1 MSKMKRVRRG
11 VAGWRTL
18 IARQAASGVTVS
30 EFCRRQ
36 GIHAGLFRRWRST
49 LDQSG
54 AEIVAATGAARDT
67 RSLRPFI
74 DLGPL
79 GSRASRFEVR
89 LELGDGVVLHLVR
102 G

>member
-1 MSKMKRVRRG
+1 MS
-11 VAGWRTL
+11 
-18 IARQAASGVTVS
+18 RQAASGVTVV
-30 EFCRRQ
+30 EFCRRE

-49 LDQSG
+49 LDQPGANVVARPDSG
-54 AEIVAATGAARDT
+54 IRAKSMA
-67 RSLRPFI
+67 PFI

-79 GSRASRFEVR
+79 GSRASRFDVR